1 MKSSC
6 EIIARI
12 TGILCAILVVVF
24 CIVLVYDLVSPWPI
38 ASQSLE
44 TFGNHY
50 RFCIGMSNES
60 STTISNGQA
69 IFESNKQRAFILMR
83 APIDWPRFVTI
94 SQDQDGL
101 VKITES
107 VYEFWIWLMVIGG
120 ILLGTW
126 HWGVRLL
133 FNKTKSPNTAV
144 HWTPDRPA

>member
-1 MKSSC
+1 MKYSF

-12 TGILCAILVVVF
+12 AGILCVIFVVVF

-38 ASQSLE
+38 ASRSLE

-60 STTISNGQA
+60 STTISNGRA
-69 IFESNKQRAFILMR
+69 IFESNRQRAFIIMR

-101 VKITES
+101 VTITES
-107 VYEFWIWLMVIGG
+107 VYEFWICLIVIGG
-120 ILLGTW
+120 ILFGAW
-126 HWGVRLL
+126 QWSVRPL
-133 FNKTKSPNTAV
+133 FHKTKSPNTSV
-144 HWTPDRPA
+144 H